1 MSGWLLKDE
10 NAGPLGRFTL
20 EAEIEEQILNLVT
33 EARAAIA
40 RVKQLEEDL
49 KLAVQAAEAAKQKVQ
64 TTCSAAAQQGFRLRF
79 GIGEN

>member
-1 MSGWLLKDE
+1 MSWLLRDS
-10 NAGPLGRFTL
+10 GPWARFGL
-20 EAEIEEQILNLVT
+20 EAEIEQEILVLVT

-49 KLAVQAAEAAKQKVQ
+49 KLAVQAAEVAKQKVQ

-79 GIGEN
+79 GIGEI